1 MLNAEGFQ
9 GPDSIHHDK
18 GFYTWSRLRSICVF
32 HEGVNRNKTADEL
45 HVRLVVWFVALP
57 LFL

>member
-1 MLNAEGFQ
+1 MSEQMKCLA
-9 GPDSIHHDK
+9 IDK